1 MPLLRGFLLV
11 LLFPFLAFF
20 SLWGT
25 LALWYRLPGPDW
37 LGLVAAALF
46 AILAIFTLIRFF
58 TPLRWQALAVFAVV
72 LAGIGIWWQTLSP
85 PIEAN
90 WSPQV
95 ARQLQGEVDGDILT
109 LTNMRDF
116 KWRGPEDYDEN
127 WIDRSYDLSTIKSTD
142 LVLSYWG
149 SPMMAHMIVSFGFEN
164 GEYLAWSV
172 EVRRLEGGSFSPIS
186 DFFKSH
192 TISYIASPET
202 DVIGTRSNIRKE
214 QVYIYRLDLTPEEA
228 RAFIALYVADANRQI
243 DDPQWFNSVFSNCT
257 TDVLKLLNA
266 AGLRLPLDYRLLAN
280 GYLPEFAHDEG
291 LLRSDL
297 PLSELKAR
305 GHINELAQAH
315 GLEDGFSQA
324 IRKKLEP

>member
-1 MPLLRGFLLV
+1 MSLLRFLFLV
-11 LLFPFLAFF
+11 VLFPFLAFF

-37 LGLVAAALF
+37 VGFAAALLF
-46 AILAIFTLIRFF
+46 AILALFALIRFF
-58 TPLRWQALAVFAVV
+58 TPLRWRALAVFAVV
-72 LAGIGIWWQTLSP
+72 LAGVGIWWQTLSP
-85 PIEAN
+85 PLEAN

-95 ARQLQGEVDGDILT
+95 ARQLQGEIDGDILT

-127 WIDRSYDLSTIKSTD
+127 WIDRSYDLSTVKSTD
-142 LVLSYWG
+142 LALSYWG
-149 SPMMAHMIVSFGFEN
+149 SPMMAHMMVSFGFEN

-172 EVRRLEGGSFSPIS
+172 EVRRLQGGSFSPIS

-214 QVYIYRLDLTPEEA
+214 QVYIYRLDLSPEQA
-228 RAFIALYVADANRQI
+228 RDFIMLYVADANRQI

-257 TDVLKLLNA
+257 TDVLKLLEA
-266 AGLRLPLDYRLLAN
+266 TGLRIPFDYRLLAN
-280 GYLPEFAHDEG
+280 GYLPEFAYDKG
-291 LLRSDL
+291 LLASDL
-297 PLSELKAR
+297 PLSELR
-305 GHINELAQAH
+305 SQGHINDRAQAH
-315 GLEDGFSQA
+315 GLKEGFSQA
-324 IRKKLEP
+324 IRKE